1 MKRKTT
7 GKWLAALFMAA
18 LLAGAVGCSSDTASQ
33 DSAAADSTME
43 QQTAQEAPAAESEYY
58 FADGVLVSED
68 VRIEITDWKVIPV
81 GEAGNEYGDTPVI
94 AFWYDITNLSGNE
107 NVSPL
112 SWIAM
117 FTAIQDNNPNKVNE
131 LEVGLHPDG
140 NLVDDQMS
148 TIKEGGTLQG
158 AIAYNLTD
166 ETTPVVLK
174 ATRGLGGEDLGEQTF
189 EIA

>member
-18 LLAGAVGCSSDTASQ
+18 LLAGAVGCSSDTANQ

-81 GEAGNEYGDTPVI
+81 GETGNEYGDTPVI

-117 FTAIQDNNPNKVNE
+117 FTAIQDNDPNKVNE

>member
-1 MKRKTT
+1 MKQNTT

-18 LLAGAVGCSSDTASQ
+18 LLAGAAGCSSDTANQ

-81 GEAGNEYGDTPVI
+81 GEIGNEYGDTPVI

-107 NVSPL
+107 NVNPL

-117 FTAIQDNNPNKVNE
+117 FTAIQDNDPNKVNE